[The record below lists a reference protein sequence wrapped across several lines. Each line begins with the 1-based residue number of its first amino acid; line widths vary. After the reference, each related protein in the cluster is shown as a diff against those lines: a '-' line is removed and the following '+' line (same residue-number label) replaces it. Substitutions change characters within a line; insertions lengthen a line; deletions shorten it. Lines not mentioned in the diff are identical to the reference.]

1 MKLMEKLK
9 NIMHK
14 LQLVGTILMDRKGV
28 KDMALALLFV
38 EGILDGRRQFNDVPK
53 FLKKGVRAELERQGF
68 LINEKGELVEK
79 KA

>member
-1 MKLMEKLK
+1 
-9 NIMHK
+9 
-14 LQLVGTILMDRKGV
+14 MDRKGV

-38 EGILDGRRQFNDVPK
+38 EGILDGRRKFNQVPK
-53 FLKKGVRAELERQGF
+53 FLKKDVRDELERHGF

>member
-1 MKLMEKLK
+1 MKVMEKLK

-14 LQLVGTILMDRKGV
+14 LQLAGTILLDRKGV
-28 KDMALALLFV
+28 KDMSLALLFV
-38 EGILDGRRQFNDVPK
+38 EGILDGRRKFNEVPK
-53 FLKKGVRAELERQGF
+53 FLKNKVRAELERQGF

>member
-1 MKLMEKLK
+1 MQ
-9 NIMHK
+9 K
-14 LQLVGTILMDRKGV
+14 LQLVGTILLDRKGV

-38 EGILDGRRQFNDVPK
+38 EGILDGRRQFNEVPK
-53 FLKKGVRAELERQGF
+53 FLKKKVRSELERQGF

>member
-1 MKLMEKLK
+1 MEKLK
-9 NIMHK
+9 NIIQR
-14 LQLVGTILMDRKGV
+14 LQLAGTILLDRKGV

-38 EGILDGRRQFNDVPK
+38 EGILDGRRQFNEVPK
-53 FLKKGVRAELERQGF
+53 FLKKKVRSELERQGF

>member
-1 MKLMEKLK
+1 MQR
-9 NIMHK
+9 
-14 LQLVGTILMDRKGV
+14 LQLAGTILMDRKGV

-38 EGILDGRRQFNDVPK
+38 EGILDGRRQFNEVPK
-53 FLKKGVRAELERQGF
+53 FLKKKVRTELERQGF

>member
-1 MKLMEKLK
+1 MEKLK
-9 NIMHK
+9 NIMQK

-38 EGILDGRRQFNDVPK
+38 EGILDGRRKFNQVPK
-53 FLKKGVRAELERQGF
+53 FLKKDVRDELERHGF

>member
-1 MKLMEKLK
+1 MQ
-9 NIMHK
+9 K

-38 EGILDGRRQFNDVPK
+38 EGILDGRRQFNEVPK
-53 FLKKGVRAELERQGF
+53 FLKKNVRAELERQGF

>member
-1 MKLMEKLK
+1 MEKLK
-9 NIMHK
+9 NIMQK

-38 EGILDGRRQFNDVPK
+38 EGILDGRRQFNEVPK
-53 FLKKGVRAELERQGF
+53 FLKKKVRVELERQGF

>member
-1 MKLMEKLK
+1 MEKLK
-9 NIMHK
+9 NIMQR
-14 LQLVGTILMDRKGV
+14 LQLAGTILMDRKGV

-38 EGILDGRRQFNDVPK
+38 EGILDGRRQFNEVPK
-53 FLKKGVRAELERQGF
+53 FLKKKVRTELERQGF

>member
-1 MKLMEKLK
+1 MQ
-9 NIMHK
+9 K

-38 EGILDGRRQFNDVPK
+38 EGILDGRRQFNEVPK
-53 FLKKGVRAELERQGF
+53 FLKKDVRDELERHGF

>member
-1 MKLMEKLK
+1 MKMMEKLK

-38 EGILDGRRQFNDVPK
+38 EGILDGRRQFNEVPK

>member
-1 MKLMEKLK
+1 MEKLK
-9 NIMHK
+9 NIIQR
-14 LQLVGTILMDRKGV
+14 LQLAGTILLDRKGV

-38 EGILDGRRQFNDVPK
+38 EGILDGRRQFNYVPK
-53 FLKKGVRAELERQGF
+53 CLKKKVRAELERQGF

>member
-1 MKLMEKLK
+1 MEKLK
-9 NIMHK
+9 NIMQK
-14 LQLVGTILMDRKGV
+14 LQLVGTILLDRKGV

-38 EGILDGRRQFNDVPK
+38 EGILDGRHKFNEVPK
-53 FLKKGVRAELERQGF
+53 FLKKNVRAELERQGF

>member
-1 MKLMEKLK
+1 MEKLK
-9 NIMHK
+9 NIIQR
-14 LQLVGTILMDRKGV
+14 LQLVGTILLDRKGV

-38 EGILDGRRQFNDVPK
+38 EGILDGRRKFNEVPK
-53 FLKKGVRAELERQGF
+53 FLKNKVRAELERQGF

>member
-1 MKLMEKLK
+1 MEKLK
-9 NIMHK
+9 NIMQK
-14 LQLVGTILMDRKGV
+14 LQLVGTILLDRKEV

-38 EGILDGRRQFNDVPK
+38 EGILDGRRKFNQVPK
-53 FLKKGVRAELERQGF
+53 FLKKDVRSELERHGF

>member
-1 MKLMEKLK
+1 MEKLK
-9 NIMHK
+9 NIMQK
-14 LQLVGTILMDRKGV
+14 LQLVGTILLDRKGV

-38 EGILDGRRQFNDVPK
+38 EGILDGRRKFNEVPK
-53 FLKKGVRAELERQGF
+53 FLKNKVRAELERQGF

>member
-1 MKLMEKLK
+1 MEKLE
-9 NIMHK
+9 NIMQK
-14 LQLVGTILMDRKGV
+14 LQIVGTILMDRKEV

-38 EGILDGRRQFNDVPK
+38 EGILDGRRKFNQVPK
-53 FLKKGVRAELERQGF
+53 FLKKDVRAELERHGF

>member
-1 MKLMEKLK
+1 MQ
-9 NIMHK
+9 K
-14 LQLVGTILMDRKGV
+14 LQLVGTILMDRKEV

-38 EGILDGRRQFNDVPK
+38 EGILDGRRQFNEVPK
-53 FLKKGVRAELERQGF
+53 FLKKNVRAELERQGF

>member
-1 MKLMEKLK
+1 MEKLK
-9 NIMHK
+9 NIIQR
-14 LQLVGTILMDRKGV
+14 LQLAGTILLDRKGV

-38 EGILDGRRQFNDVPK
+38 EGILDGRRQFNEVPK
-53 FLKKGVRAELERQGF
+53 FLKKKVCAELERQGF

>member
-1 MKLMEKLK
+1 MEKLK
-9 NIMHK
+9 NIMQK

-38 EGILDGRRQFNDVPK
+38 EGILDGRRKFNEVPK

-68 LINEKGELVEK
+68 LIDEKGELVEK

>member
-1 MKLMEKLK
+1 MQ
-9 NIMHK
+9 K

-38 EGILDGRRQFNDVPK
+38 EGVLDGRRQFNEVPK
-53 FLKKGVRAELERQGF
+53 FLKKDVRDELERHGF